1 MPTTSRI
8 NEFDHR
14 EVNRATIYSGTI
26 RVVADHQAPDADPL
40 ALEAVLDHDLIGA
53 EPEEGE
59 TCQ

>member
-1 MPTTSRI
+1 MPTTLRI

-14 EVNRATIYSGTI
+14 EVGKATINFGAFY
-26 RVVADHQAPDADPL
+26 VVADHQAPDADPL
-40 ALEAVLDHDLIGA
+40 ALEAVLDHGLMGA

>member
-1 MPTTSRI
+1 MPTTLRI

-14 EVNRATIYSGTI
+14 EVDRATVHSGAFH
-26 RVVADHQAPDADPL
+26 VVADHQAPDTGPL
-40 ALEAVLDHDLIGA
+40 ALEAVLDHGLMGT